1 MTEKTPDLVLSAN
14 MLNSDPVS
22 QYLLKIVMDAVSDGA
37 SDIHFEPYQHCYRI
51 RVRCDGIL
59 INRETPPTHFTRRFA
74 SLIKVLA
81 KMDISE
87 SRLPQ
92 DGHVQLQLSHD
103 STLDMRV
110 STLPCQ
116 WGEKLVL
123 RLQDKKASAFSV
135 NELGFNR
142 QQQKLFLKA
151 IKHSQGMVIITGPTG
166 SGKTATL
173 YTALDILNREELN
186 ICTAENPV
194 EIDISGINQVEV
206 NEKTGL
212 SFSLA
217 LKSFLRQDPDIIMLG
232 EIRDNETAA
241 IAIKSA
247 QTGHLLLTTLHSNST
262 VEALGRLSNMGISS
276 FNLLES
282 LILVIAQ
289 RLVRR
294 LCPSC
299 KTTSS
304 LSEQQSQ
311 ALGFKSDKAIFR
323 ANASGCEQCKAGYKG
338 RIGLFEMLWLDQEL
352 KSAIRQNIPPSQL
365 CAIAQQQGMQ
375 TLKESAFYLIA
386 DGLTSLDEIQRVIDI
401 EEC

>member
-1 MTEKTPDLVLSAN
+1 MKEKTPDLLSAN
-14 MLNSDPVS
+14 RLNSDPVS
-22 QYLLKIVMDAVSDGA
+22 QYFSKIIMDAVSDGA

-51 RVRCDGIL
+51 RVRCDGLL
-59 INRETPPTHFTRRFA
+59 ISRETPPTHFAQRFA

-87 SRLPQ
+87 SRRPQ
-92 DGHVQLQLSHD
+92 DGHFQLQLNND

-123 RLQDKKASAFSV
+123 RLQDNKASAFSV
-135 NELGFNR
+135 NELGFTR

-194 EIDISGINQVEV
+194 EIDISGINQVQV

-212 SFSLA
+212 SFSIA

-241 IAIKSA
+241 IAVKSA
-247 QTGHLLLTTLHSNST
+247 QTGHLVLTTLHSNST
-262 VEALGRLSNMGISS
+262 LEALGRLGNMGISS

-282 LILVIAQ
+282 LIVIIAQ

-294 LCPSC
+294 LCPYC
-299 KTTSS
+299 KVSAF

-311 ALGFKSDKAIFR
+311 ALGFRRDKPVFSATP
-323 ANASGCEQCKAGYKG
+323 SGCKQCKAGYKG
-338 RIGLFEMLWLDQEL
+338 RIGLFEVLWLDKEL
-352 KSAIRQNIPPSQL
+352 KNAIRQNTSPSQL
-365 CAIAQQQGMQ
+365 SVIAQQQGMR
-375 TLKESAFYLIA
+375 TLKDSAFCLIA
-386 DGLTSLDEIQRVIDI
+386 DGLTSLDEVQRVIDI